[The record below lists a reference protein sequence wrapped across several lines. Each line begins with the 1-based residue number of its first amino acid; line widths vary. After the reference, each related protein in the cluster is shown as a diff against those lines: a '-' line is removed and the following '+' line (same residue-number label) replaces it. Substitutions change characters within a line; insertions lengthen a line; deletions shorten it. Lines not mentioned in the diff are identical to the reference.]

1 MKQGYTEEKAIDM
14 VGVEID
20 EIIQK
25 RKDEQRILRGV
36 ALDTQAYSYVDRFQ
50 QIAEIESQMKMK
62 RMERDMPKFL
72 RAQSAYMS
80 KFDNE
85 IS

>member
-25 RKDEQRILRGV
+25 RKDE
-36 ALDTQAYSYVDRFQ
+36 
-50 QIAEIESQMKMK
+50 
-62 RMERDMPKFL
+62 
-72 RAQSAYMS
+72 
-80 KFDNE
+80 
-85 IS
+85 